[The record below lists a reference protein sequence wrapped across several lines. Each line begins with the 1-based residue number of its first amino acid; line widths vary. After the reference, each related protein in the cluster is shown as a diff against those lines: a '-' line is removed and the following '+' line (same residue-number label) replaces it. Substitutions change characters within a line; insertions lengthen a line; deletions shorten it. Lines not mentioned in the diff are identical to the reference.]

1 MPEDRRPADRHPG
14 DRQPSERHP
23 ADGGAADGGPV
34 ERAIWS
40 ARPPFLVEA
49 AREAIDAWLG
59 ATGAE
64 VMLIDYHQSHLVP
77 FGDGD
82 GGPAVPVNA
91 HPAGQA
97 YASGRPVR
105 DNDHLYFPLAVY
117 GGRTG
122 VLAVR
127 LPAGASPADPGL
139 EDGLGRI
146 ATALAR
152 ALLLADSVTDVYRQ
166 VRRRK
171 RLTIAAELQWELLP
185 GRTCQGSEFSLAG
198 QLEPA
203 YTVSGDNF
211 DWSLS
216 RQYLTL
222 SVSAGMG
229 TGISAALLT
238 QLTVNSLRNA
248 RRSGAGPAEA
258 AELANGI
265 VYSQYG
271 GKVHSATVL
280 LRVALSTGEAEM
292 VDAGSPRMLR
302 VRRGEIEALTFDEQ
316 MPLGMFSDT
325 RYRTQSLRLAPGD
338 RLIVI
343 SEGLY
348 SARNRSG
355 RVYGQGPLSAALR
368 SARMQEPNETVRF
381 LISDLLAHHEGGEL
395 ADDAIAVCLDWTGT
409 AEPPVAGASTST
421 GSLTGLTRPGDRSL
435 DLMT

>member
-1 MPEDRRPADRHPG
+1 MPEDRRT
-14 DRQPSERHP
+14 
-23 ADGGAADGGPV
+23 V

-40 ARPPFLVEA
+40 ARPPFLIEA
-49 AREAIDAWLG
+49 TRAAVDAWLG
-59 ATGAE
+59 TPGTE
-64 VMLIDYHQSHLVP
+64 VMLIDYHQSHLIP
-77 FGDGD
+77 FGDGTD
-82 GGPAVPVNA
+82 GQAVPVNA

-97 YASGRPVR
+97 YAAVRPVH
-105 DNDHLYFPLAVY
+105 DDDHLYLPLAVY
-117 GGRTG
+117 GERMG

-127 LPAGASPADPGL
+127 LPAGADEALADDL
-139 EDGLGRI
+139 AQVAD
-146 ATALAR
+146 TLAR
-152 ALLLADSVTDVYRQ
+152 ALRLADTATDVYRV

-185 GRTCQGSEFSLAG
+185 GRTCSGQEFSLAG

-229 TGISAALLT
+229 SGIGAALLT

-271 GKVHSATVL
+271 GKLHSATLL
-280 LRVALSTGEAEM
+280 LRIALSTGAAEV

-302 VRRGEIEALTFDEQ
+302 VRQGEIEPMAFDEQ

-325 RYRTQSLRLAPGD
+325 RYRAQPLDLVPGD
-338 RLIVI
+338 RLIIV
-343 SEGLY
+343 SDGLY
-348 SARNRSG
+348 SARNPAG
-355 RVYGQGPLSAALR
+355 RLYGDNPLGSALR
-368 SARMQEPNETVRF
+368 SARMQDPNETVRF
-381 LISDLLAHHEGGEL
+381 VISDLLAHHEGSDL
-395 ADDAIAVCLDWTGT
+395 AEDAIAVCLDWTG
-409 AEPPVAGASTST
+409 AAGQPVAASAA
-421 GSLTGLTRPGDRSL
+421 SLADLTRPATPGDPSPAA
-435 DLMT
+435 DLARPIKPGDTSPDVMT

>member
-1 MPEDRRPADRHPG
+1 MSEDRPTSSSAGSGTDRR
-14 DRQPSERHP
+14 D
-23 ADGGAADGGPV
+23 V
-34 ERAIWS
+34 EREIWA
-40 ARPPFLVEA
+40 ARAPFVVEA
-49 AREAIDAWLG
+49 ARDAIDAWLG
-59 ATGAE
+59 VPGTE
-64 VMLIDYHQSHLVP
+64 VLLIDYHQSHLVP

-82 GGPAVPVNA
+82 GGPAVLVNT

-97 YASGRPVR
+97 YAAVRPVR
-105 DNDHLYFPLAVY
+105 DDDHLYLPLAVY
-117 GGRTG
+117 GERTG

-127 LPAGASPADPGL
+127 LPPARLDDPAL
-139 EDGLGRI
+139 ADDLALVATTLGR
-146 ATALAR
+146 ALR
-152 ALLLADSVTDVYRQ
+152 LADTATDIYRE

-185 GRTCQGSEFSLAG
+185 GRTCAGPEFSLAG

-229 TGISAALLT
+229 SGIGAALLT

-265 VYSQYG
+265 IYSQYG
-271 GKVHSATVL
+271 GKSHSATLL
-280 LRVALSTGEAEM
+280 LRIALATGQAEV

-302 VRRGEIEALTFDEQ
+302 VRRGEIELLAFDEQ
-316 MPLGMFSDT
+316 LPLGMFSDN
-325 RYRTQSLRLAPGD
+325 RYRTQPLTVLPGD
-338 RLIVI
+338 RLIIV
-343 SEGLY
+343 SDGLY
-348 SARNRSG
+348 GARNPAGKS
-355 RVYGQGPLSAALR
+355 YGDNPLSAALR
-368 SARMQEPNETVRF
+368 SARLQDPNETVRF
-381 LISDLLAHHEGGEL
+381 VISDLLGHHEGTDL

-409 AEPPVAGASTST
+409 TSPPVAASAA
-421 GSLTGLTRPGDRSL
+421 SLADLTRPGDPVSTSP
-435 DLMT
+435 DVMT